1 MKKNVLEYLEDGS
14 LRHFISKPAIIDGA
28 KEITFGDLVAL
39 AKAAAWLIQTRVP
52 KLQNQPI
59 AIFLPK
65 SIDGFVAILAVLYS
79 GNFYVPLD
87 VQSPPL
93 RLKKLFE
100 NLGPTVVLTLP
111 PFKPILL
118 QAGVKEDRILYL
130 SDASPITPKNMLALQ
145 ARWERIVDTDPA
157 YIIYTS
163 GSTGTPKGVV
173 IAHRGI
179 IDYIDWALGCF
190 QINESSV
197 IGSQSPFYFDNS
209 TLDIY
214 LCLSTRAKLVII
226 PDQLFGF
233 PVRLIQ
239 YLKEKEIN
247 FIFWVPSVLVNVA
260 NQKALDY
267 TQLPELRHILF
278 AGEVMPARHLNY
290 WRQRFPKS
298 TFANLYGPTEITV
311 DCTYYILNREISDY
325 ESIPIGFPCR
335 NTDVLIL
342 NDRNR
347 PAQVG
352 EPGEL
357 CVRGSS
363 LALGYWN
370 NPEQTAK
377 AFTQNPLNT
386 CYPEIIYRTG
396 DLVSRNESGEIMF
409 IGRKDYQIKHLGYRI
424 ELAEIETAMLAIT
437 EIQKACVLYHHQKKE
452 ITLFFESNVKLSARD
467 IRQKLTDRLPKYMFP
482 TAFHQLDALPCNPNG
497 KIDRQILTEA
507 YLRRH
512 EVGLADRPGLVPV
525 QGARG

>member
-1 MKKNVLEYLEDGS
+1 MRKNVLEYLEDGS
-14 LRHFISKPAIIDGA
+14 LTGFLSRTAIVEGA
-28 KEITFGDLVAL
+28 KSITFGELVVL

-52 KLQNQPI
+52 KLQNEPI
-59 AIFLPK
+59 AVFLPK
-65 SIDGFVAILAVLYS
+65 SIEALVANLAALYS
-79 GNFYVPLD
+79 GNPYVPLD
-87 VQSPPL
+87 VKTPPI

-100 NLGPTVVLTLP
+100 NLDPAVVLTMP
-111 PFKPILL
+111 AFKPLLL
-118 QAGVKEDRILYL
+118 QTGFREDRIFYL
-130 SDASPITPKNMLALQ
+130 SDASPISPEKMLDLQ
-145 ARWERIVDTDPA
+145 ACWERTVDTDPA

-173 IAHRGI
+173 ITHRGI
-179 IDYIDWALGCF
+179 IDYIDWAVGCF
-190 QINESSV
+190 HIDESSV

-214 LCLSTRAKLVII
+214 LCLALRAKFVII
-226 PDQLFGF
+226 PDHLFAF
-233 PVRLIQ
+233 PARLIP
-239 YLKEKEIN
+239 YLKEKEVDL
-247 FIFWVPSVLVNVA
+247 IFWVPSLLVNVA
-260 NQKALDY
+260 NQRALDC
-267 TQLPELRHILF
+267 TQLPRLRHILF

-290 WRQRFPKS
+290 WRQHFPKS

-311 DCTYYILNREISDY
+311 DCTYYILDREIGDN

-342 NDRNR
+342 NESDRS
-347 PAQVG
+347 AQVG

-424 ELAEIETAMLAIT
+424 ELAEIETAVLAIT
-437 EIQKACVLYHHQKKE
+437 EIEYACVLYDHGKKE
-452 ITLFFESNVKLSARD
+452 ITLFFESKVKLSPGD
-467 IRQKLTDRLPKYMFP
+467 IRQKLTDRLPKYMLP
-482 TAFHQLDALPCNPNG
+482 TVFHQLEALPRNANG
-497 KIDRQILTEA
+497 KIDRQMLTEA
-507 YLRRH
+507 YLRQ
-512 EVGLADRPGLVPV
+512 P
-525 QGARG
+525 